1 MFLKSYFCFFIKKAL
16 IQIFGTPAT
25 NALET
30 ITSFCHPHLLYVQI
44 TQQDDPSST
53 VGHIFHVFRV
63 LLEKK
68 YFPRIGIWHCN
79 LLTHVFLPGH
89 HCPYQ
94 DLQISS

>member
-30 ITSFCHPHLLYVQI
+30 ITTFCHPHLLYVQI

-53 VGHIFHVFRV
+53 VGHIFHVFY
-63 LLEKK
+63 EEK
-68 YFPRIGIWHCN
+68 YFARIGIWHLN

-89 HCPYQ
+89 FFPTQ